1 MVSDARSLFTC
12 RQSLPPWTIWRDQP
26 RNWRASDGL
35 VRVGGEEL
43 SALEA
48 LLERDVDRWATGQ
61 ESSAL
66 GQGLG
71 ERAME
76 QLAALVADLDAGRE
90 RIGRRELAADR
101 RMSPDNDRM
110 GGAHVERLLAQ
121 RRLPVRC
128 HVMRWVTGP
137 GAMGTAR
144 GEQNRKDRA
153 RSGVLE
159 RTRPIRYFTSRSS
172 TRARRPRPTGRR
184 AIGLLRVFELGSR
197 LQGFLRHSWQDDL
210 VHLLLELRHRHR
222 DIVFAHPQ
230 KPADADNG
238 VR

>member
-1 MVSDARSLFTC
+1 LS
-12 RQSLPPWTIWRDQP
+12 QSLPPWTFWRDQP

-43 SALEA
+43 PALEA

-144 GEQNRKDRA
+144 GEKNRRDRA

-159 RTRPIRYFTSRSS
+159 RTRPIGTSRVERPPREAA
-172 TRARRPRPTGRR
+172 TARRGVVRSV
-184 AIGLLRVFELGSR
+184 LLRVFELGSR
-197 LQGFLRHSWQDDL
+197 LQGVLRHSWQDDL

-222 DIVFAHPQ
+222 DIVLAHSQ

-238 VR
+238 VRQ